1 MAKFKA
7 HLYETEHSGFYDN
20 NDVKHIPYFLPSAWT
35 TFTPEQI
42 TTATFNMVPK
52 TWTKFTVT
60 DGDWMTK
67 NTIIPL
73 SSRDLY
79 LADLLD
85 NLAPKLHTFVDGEYT
100 SITTDTRGFK
110 YINQYYNAED
120 FNKDFKCSQGTIDI
134 SFNDD
139 KTEVTL
145 GLNPGIHDLSNDTRC
160 QDWNFKTFLDISYLS
175 GGEAKFNY
183 GSADSLIVDNNFNV
197 QNDLSLN
204 SVYTNSLDT
213 TNYMNYGMS
222 ITNGTITNV
231 SSTSVQTDTIDKV
244 SNLKTTDMVFT
255 SRKQSTY
262 AQTAHNITATNIYD
276 TTMNVSAINV
286 GEQNKS
292 YQLYV
297 NGDFE
302 VFPNSGVNKTS
313 LSGIL
318 SDYKEN
324 SHRDCMCRVR
334 AGTFNLSYSKW
345 LSPGN
350 YAFFNYNQNPNT
362 ITIYKD
368 GDPDDGVDKTLELA
382 NFSNQIKNYQKKYG
396 VNKWI
401 FELGNLKNKH
411 ELMIPVYLNELQ
423 PYIKYEFSFLP
434 VYLGNN
440 GDYEKGEQD
449 FNYYL
454 RLKYKFQYL
463 TSLPCNYY
471 FYTIPYS
478 MEQLSN
484 NSIPIAPNLNSSKP
498 NVIKNHFV
506 ENVKNAF
513 ITFEPLIIW
522 GTSLNVPNTNWWN
535 FNKMCSVLGTNHQ
548 RIFATQIN
556 TRFYVL
562 NEEIK
567 DDTTHETIGYKC
579 YIYFLNGMN
588 Y

>member
-85 NLAPKLHTFVDGEYT
+85 NLAPKLHTFVDGEHT
-100 SITTDTRGFK
+100 SITTNTRGLK

-120 FNKDFKCSQGTIDI
+120 FSKEFKCSQGTIDI
-134 SFNDD
+134 TFNDD

-160 QDWNFKTFLDISYLS
+160 QDWNFQTFLDISYLS

-183 GSADSLIVDNNFNV
+183 GSADSLIVNNNFNV
-197 QNDLSLN
+197 PNNLFIND
-204 SVYTNSLDT
+204 VYTNSLNT
-213 TNYMNYGMS
+213 TNYVNYGMS
-222 ITNGTITNV
+222 ITNGTITSV
-231 SSTSVQTDTIDKV
+231 FSTSVSATNIDKV
-244 SNLKTTDMVFT
+244 SKLNTNYMVYNGEGHH
-255 SRKQSTY
+255 TY
-262 AQTAHNITATNIYD
+262 GQTANNVYATNIYD
-276 TTMNVSAINV
+276 DRMNVSAINV
-286 GEQNKS
+286 GEANKS
-292 YQLYV
+292 YQLTV

-324 SHRDCMCRVR
+324 SHSNCMCRVR
-334 AGTFNLSYSKW
+334 AGTFNIAESKW
-345 LSPGN
+345 ISEGV
-350 YAFFNYNQNPNT
+350 YDWFYYNQDPNT

-368 GDPDDGVDKTLELA
+368 GDPDDGVEKTLDLA
-382 NFSNQIKNYQKKYG
+382 NFSNQIKHYQKKYG

-411 ELMIPVYLNELQ
+411 ELLIPIYLNELQ
-423 PYIKYEFSFLP
+423 PFIKYEFSFLP
-434 VYLGNN
+434 VYLGCN
-440 GDYEKGEQD
+440 GDYNKGELD
-449 FNYYL
+449 LNYYL
-454 RLKYKFQYL
+454 RVKYKFQYL

-478 MEQLSN
+478 MEQLGTK
-484 NSIPIAPNLNSSKP
+484 SIPIAPNLVNGQP
-498 NVIKNHFV
+498 NVVANHFV
-506 ENVKNAF
+506 ENVNNTF
-513 ITFEPLIIW
+513 VTFEPLIIW
-522 GTSLNVPNTNWWN
+522 GTNLNVPNTNWWN
-535 FNKMCSVLGTNHQ
+535 FNKMCKVLGVNHQ

-562 NEEIK
+562 NEAVVDEN
-567 DDTTHETIGYKC
+567 TQATIGYNC